1 MGEIG
6 YIAEEFL
13 SAIDGRNQRDVVEVN
28 SAAIGVVD
36 EDRVSGLQ
44 VFWAVFGNCARR
56 EDCQRAEVYWLG
68 KGLGDGP
75 QLAVEK
81 GAGEIGAG
89 FDVGRIRAAPE
100 GNGHLLGGF
109 KQGVANDLELDG
121 VGLVGHGFS
130 RLMGWVIYDR
140 RRLGSVAA

>member
-1 MGEIG
+1 M
-6 YIAEEFL
+6 
-13 SAIDGRNQRDVVEVN
+13 D

-44 VFWAVFGNCARR
+44 VLWAVFGDCAGR
-56 EDCQRAEVYWLG
+56 EYGQRAEVYWLS
-68 KGLGDGP
+68 KRLGDGL
-75 QLAVEK
+75 QLAVKK

-109 KQGVANDLELDG
+109 EQGVANDLELDG

-130 RLMGWVIYDR
+130 WLMGWVIYDR
-140 RRLGSVAA
+140 RRSGSAAA

>member
-1 MGEIG
+1 MGEVG
-6 YIAEEFL
+6 YVAEEFRA
-13 SAIDGRNQRDVVEVN
+13 AIDGRNQRDVVEVN

-44 VFWAVFGNCARR
+44 VLRAVFGNCTRR
-56 EDCQRAEVYWLG
+56 EDCQRAEVHGLG

-89 FDVGRIRAAPE
+89 FDVGRIRAAPQ

-109 KQGVANDLELDG
+109 EQGVANDLELDG
-121 VGLVGHGFS
+121 VGLVGHDFS

-140 RRLGSVAA
+140 CRLRSAAA